1 MIKSASQSS
10 LTNDVKYRSM
20 SAGAVPSSEFLIQ
33 TSLIGNNTTAF
44 VDFDVS
50 SFNGVYRHLKFVTTT
65 RGTSSGIAADE
76 VLITFNG
83 QGSTYYT
90 HRMGST
96 SGGSVASSAFSGN
109 YVSQNP
115 RTSSGTLFFIGAEID
130 ILDPFNSNKNT
141 TVRSLFGG
149 SGSSHNTIVLN
160 SVAWFSTAT
169 VTNIRLS
176 AEANYFGQGT
186 RLSLYGVTV

>member
-10 LTNDVKYRSM
+10 LTNNIKYRSM
-20 SAGAVPSSEFLIQ
+20 AAGVVPSNEYLIQ
-33 TSLIGNNTTAF
+33 TSLIQNNTTAF

-50 SFNGVYRHLKFVTTT
+50 SFAGVYKHLKLVTAT
-65 RGTSSGIAADE
+65 RGTSSGTAADE

-83 QGSTYYT
+83 QSSTYYT
-90 HRMGST
+90 HRMAS
-96 SGGSVASSAFSGN
+96 SSGSVSSSAFSGN

-115 RTSSGTLFFIGAEID
+115 RTSSGTLFFVGAEID
-130 ILDPFNSNKNT
+130 ILDPFNPNKNT

-149 SGSSHNTIVLN
+149 SGSSHNTIVFN
-160 SVAWFSTAT
+160 SVGWFSTAII
-169 VTNIRLS
+169 TNIRLS

-186 RLSLYGVTV
+186 RLSLYGVTA